1 MRQSIETN
9 GNFALHHIYL
19 AVALAERGELDEARI
34 AAQNGLA
41 IDPQF
46 TILRYRNSAPS
57 DNPTFLKA
65 RERIYIAMRDAGVP
79 EE

>member
-1 MRQSIETN
+1 ME
-9 GNFALHHIYL
+9 
-19 AVALAERGELDEARI
+19 
-34 AAQNGLA
+34 LA
-41 IDPQF
+41 IDPRF

-65 RERIYIAMRDAGVP
+65 RERIYVAMRNAGVP